1 MQLALNTVLSVAAA
15 LNESPTTPTIPQV
28 NTVAIVAEESQVA
41 EVTNPLAPVNLAR
54 LLASCGDCV

>member
-15 LNESPTTPTIPQV
+15 LNESPATQNVPQV
-28 NTVAIVAEESQVA
+28 NTIAIVAEESQVA
-41 EVTNPLAPVNLAR
+41 EDTNPLAPVNLAR